1 MLQYIIKR
9 LLLLP
14 VLLFIF
20 SIIAFILIQA
30 PPGDF
35 LTSYMAE
42 LAASGSSMDRAQID
56 ALRTLYGLDQPMV
69 VQYFKWLGRLLTG
82 DLGVSLDWQRPIS
95 ELIGDR
101 LTLTLLLGGG
111 TFIFTW
117 LIAIP
122 IGILSATRK
131 YSFFDYFFT
140 IFNYIGVATPT
151 FMTALV
157 LMWISFK
164 YYGINISGLFSPE
177 YLDAEWSLNRTI
189 DLLKHLWLP
198 IVILGMDG
206 TARLARVMRANLLDE
221 LNKPYM
227 EMARAKGMSEWR
239 LVMKYPVRLALNPL
253 ISTIGWYL
261 PLIFSGSVI
270 VATVMNLP
278 TIGPMLL
285 RALISQD
292 MYLAG
297 TIILIYMALAV
308 IGTLVSDILLVWLD
322 PRIRMEK
329 TG

>member
-9 LLLLP
+9 LLILP
-14 VLLFIF
+14 FLLFIF

-35 LTSYMAE
+35 LTSYIAE
-42 LAASGSSMDRAQID
+42 LATSGSSIERAQID
-56 ALRTLYGLDQPMV
+56 ALRALYGLDQPLYI
-69 VQYFKWLGRLLTG
+69 QYLKWIGRLLTG
-82 DLGVSLDWQRPIS
+82 DLGFSLDWQKPIS
-95 ELIGDR
+95 ELIGER
-101 LTLTLLLGGG
+101 LALTLALGVG

-122 IGILSATRK
+122 IGILSATRQ

-140 IFNYIGVATPT
+140 VFNYIGVATPT

-157 LMWISFK
+157 LMWIAFK
-164 YYGINISGLFSPE
+164 YYGLSVTGLFSPE
-177 YLDAEWSLNRTI
+177 YIDAVWSWDRTV

-198 IVILGMDG
+198 VVILGLDG

-221 LNKPYM
+221 LKKPYM
-227 EMARAKGMSEWR
+227 EMARAKGMSEWS

-253 ISTIGWYL
+253 VSTIGWYL

-292 MYLAG
+292 MFLAG
-297 TIILIYMALAV
+297 TIILIYMILAI
-308 IGTLVSDILLVWLD
+308 IGTLISDILLAWLD
-322 PRIRMEK
+322 PRIRMEDN
-329 TG
+329 